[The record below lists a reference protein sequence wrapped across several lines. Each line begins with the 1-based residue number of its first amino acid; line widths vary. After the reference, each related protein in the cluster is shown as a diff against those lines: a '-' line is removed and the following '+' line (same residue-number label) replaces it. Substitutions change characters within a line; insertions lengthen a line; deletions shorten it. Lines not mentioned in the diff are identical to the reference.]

1 MEVMLVNRTN
11 IVGFQLPP
19 ERVDAYL
26 CRALV
31 AMLHQAAVA
40 EETPVA
46 GSPSSSENIKL
57 QMLQQQQQQQQQQ
70 QSPPAQLATRKN
82 HLQYCLVFLSEPL
95 VHRITS
101 ESESEAPVVDPTR
114 KLPRSDHEMFH
125 RNLRLL
131 HLENISQV
139 ENILREKLEALKGP
153 YGIMQFLYSVILTKV
168 CTEYFEEF

>member
-1 MEVMLVNRTN
+1 MLIINSITN
-11 IVGFQLPP
+11 DGFQLPP

-40 EETPVA
+40 EEEPVA
-46 GSPSSSENIKL
+46 GSPSSSKNIKL
-57 QMLQQQQQQQQQQ
+57 QMIQQQQQQPQQQQQQQL
-70 QSPPAQLATRKN
+70 QSPPGQPATRKN
-82 HLQYCLVFLSEPL
+82 PLQYCLVFLSEPL

-114 KLPRSDHEMFH
+114 KLPRSEQEIFH

-139 ENILREKLEALKGP
+139 ETILREKLEALKGP

-168 CTEYFEEF
+168 GN